1 LYGAASSG
9 YGAYGGGYYDDY
21 SSNNYSDYWGGGTGA
36 TSGMFRGTVDVEGN
50 RQILLQLTIRIRRQ
64 RKLAVPRVLDIR
76 DVVVVVVPRIVIN
89 SNSISNTEQQ
99 GFGRQE

>member
-1 LYGAASSG
+1 
-9 YGAYGGGYYDDY
+9 
-21 SSNNYSDYWGGGTGA
+21 
-36 TSGMFRGTVDVEGN
+36 MFRGTVDVEGN